1 MLGAEQG
8 RATLLPD
15 FGPLCAFFFVRPS
28 WETINQTQ
36 AWGDIYDSGVTGA
49 ASLVQ
54 TRTRRHTRTH
64 RYTGA
69 EHVVASVESRL
80 TALSGDEFEAVGHVL
95 NSGCGCVW
103 CGGCT

>member
-64 RYTGA
+64 RYAGWRRT
-69 EHVVASVESRL
+69 
-80 TALSGDEFEAVGHVL
+80 
-95 NSGCGCVW
+95 
-103 CGGCT
+103 CGGIRGVTTHSAVWGRV